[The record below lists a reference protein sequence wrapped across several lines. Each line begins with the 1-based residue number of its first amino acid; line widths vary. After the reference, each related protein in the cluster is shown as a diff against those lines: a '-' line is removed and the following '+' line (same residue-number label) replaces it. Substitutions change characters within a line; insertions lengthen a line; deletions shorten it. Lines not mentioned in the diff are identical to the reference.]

1 MPANVHTLNRGF
13 ASIFHNL
20 VESLSAVLVTGGKA
34 NKLHQALIFFAIVS
48 PVIAIAVFGCIS
60 TYRDLTAST
69 FARRQSMAHLA
80 ATGFEQ
86 RFGRLTDIG
95 VSLATRVRF
104 RQLVTDGKWEQA
116 IEILRDVPVN
126 FPFVD
131 RAFLADPSGTLMAD
145 TPALPGVRGQNFAAR
160 DWYQGVSATGKPYIS
175 NVYQRAAEPRLN
187 VIAAA
192 IPIKAS
198 NTEKIVGILVL
209 QVQLDALFGWSEA
222 IGITPSEA
230 IYLFDKKGQFALHP
244 KSTSRGHIVDY
255 LNIAVVRKALS
266 GESGVE
272 TMFNPLENDERIA
285 AYVPVPGINWGV
297 VAAEPT
303 EIAFQQRDSTII
315 RLLMLYG
322 CILLIAGVFAYLILR
337 TVGRLK
343 RAEEK
348 NQALNLD
355 LQHRAAEIEAANKE
369 LESFSYSV
377 SHDLRAPLRSI
388 DGFSL
393 ALLEDNSDRLDSAGK
408 DYLHRIRAASERM
421 AQLIDDLLNLS
432 RLTRR
437 AITRQPVDLSVLANS
452 IVGEL
457 RRADPERRV
466 DFCAKESL
474 TADGDERLLRV
485 ALENLLG
492 NAWKFT
498 EKCVQPKIELGVTQ
512 DNGTP
517 AYFVRDNGAGFDM
530 AYADKLFGPFQRLHA
545 MAEFKGTGIGLAT
558 VQRIVRRH
566 GGRVWAKSE
575 VGRGAT
581 FYFTLN
587 SQAANA
593 TPMT

>member
-1 MPANVHTLNRGF
+1 
-13 ASIFHNL
+13 
-20 VESLSAVLVTGGKA
+20 VLVTGGKA
-34 NKLHQALIFFAIVS
+34 NRPLRTFIFFAIVS
-48 PVIAIAVFGCIS
+48 PVIAIAIFGCIS

-95 VSLATRVRF
+95 VSLATPVRF
-104 RQLVTDGKWEQA
+104 RQLVTEGKWEQA
-116 IEILRDVPVN
+116 IEILKDVTVN

-131 RAFLADPSGTLMAD
+131 RAFLADHSGTLMAD

-192 IPIKAS
+192 IPIKAAD
-198 NTEKIVGILVL
+198 EERIIGILVL
-209 QVQLDALFGWSEA
+209 QVPLDALFGWSAA

-230 IYLFDKKGQFALHP
+230 IYLFDRKGRLAMHPAL
-244 KSTSRGHIVDY
+244 TSRGHIVDFFDTP
-255 LNIAVVRKALS
+255 AVRKALS
-266 GESGVE
+266 GESGIE
-272 TMFNPLENDERIA
+272 TMFNPLENDDRIA
-285 AYVPVPGINWGV
+285 AYVPVPGIKWGV
-297 VAAEPT
+297 IAAEPT
-303 EIAFQQRDSTII
+303 QIAFQQRNATIA
-315 RLLMLYG
+315 RLLVLYG
-322 CILLIAGVFAYLILR
+322 CILLIAGVFAYVIVR
-337 TVGRLK
+337 TVGSLK
-343 RAEEK
+343 RAEET

-355 LQHRAAEIEAANKE
+355 LQHRAAELEAANKE

-393 ALLEDNSDRLDSAGK
+393 ALLEDNVDRLDTAGK
-408 DYLHRIRAASERM
+408 DYLQRIRGASERM

-432 RLTRR
+432 RVARR
-437 AITRQPVDLSVLANS
+437 AITRETVDLSAMADS

-457 RRADPERRV
+457 QRAEPERRV
-466 DFCAKESL
+466 DFSAKKSL
-474 TADGDERLLRV
+474 TVDGDERLLRV

-498 EKCVQPKIELGVTQ
+498 AKSGQPKIELGVMQ
-512 DNGTP
+512 DNGSP

-545 MAEFKGTGIGLAT
+545 MAEFTGTGIGLAT
-558 VQRIVRRH
+558 VQRIVHRH
-566 GGRVWAKSE
+566 GGRVWAESE
-575 VGRGAT
+575 VGKGAT

-587 SQAANA
+587 
-593 TPMT
+593 

>member
-1 MPANVHTLNRGF
+1 MSAKAHTLNRSF
-13 ASIFHNL
+13 ASIFHNH

-34 NKLHQALIFFAIVS
+34 KKPHQVLIFLAIVS

-104 RQLVTDGKWEQA
+104 RQLVTEGKWEQA
-116 IEILRDVPVN
+116 IQILKDVPVN
-126 FPFVD
+126 FSFVE

-145 TPALPGVRGQNFAAR
+145 TPALPGVRGQTFAAR

-192 IPIKAS
+192 IPIKAA
-198 NTEKIVGILVL
+198 NAQKIVGILVL
-209 QVQLDALFGWSEA
+209 QVQLDALFVWSDA
-222 IGITPSEA
+222 IGITPSES
-230 IYLFDKKGQFALHP
+230 IYLFDKKGQLAMHP
-244 KSTSRGHIVDY
+244 MSTSRGHIVDY
-255 LNIAVVRKALS
+255 SNMAVVRKALQ
-266 GESGVE
+266 GMSGVE

-285 AYVPVPGINWGV
+285 AYAPVPGIHWGV

-303 EIAFQQRDSTII
+303 QIAFQQRNSTIT

-322 CILLIAGVFAYLILR
+322 CILLIAGIFAYMILR
-337 TVGRLK
+337 TVGNLG
-343 RAEEK
+343 RAEQEILV
-348 NQALNLD
+348 LNRD
-355 LQHRAAEIEAANKE
+355 LQQRAAELEATNKE

-393 ALLEDNSDRLDSAGK
+393 ALLEDNSDRLDGAGK
-408 DYLHRIRAASERM
+408 DYLRRIRAASERM

-432 RLTRR
+432 RVARR
-437 AITRQPVDLSVLANS
+437 AITRETVDLSAMADS

-457 RRADPERRV
+457 QRTEPERRV
-466 DFCAKESL
+466 AFSANKSL
-474 TADGDERLLRV
+474 IVDGDERLLRV

-498 EKCVQPKIELGVTQ
+498 GKCVQPKIEFGVKQ

-517 AYFVRDNGAGFDM
+517 AYFVRDNGAGFDI

-545 MAEFKGTGIGLAT
+545 VTEFKGTGIGLAT
-558 VQRIVRRH
+558 VQRIVHRH
-566 GGRVWAKSE
+566 GGRVWAESE
-575 VGRGAT
+575 VGKGAT

-587 SQAANA
+587 
-593 TPMT
+593 